1 MIESKYDEVVTPY
14 TSAFLSGANVRNI
27 LVQDHCA
34 IDFTEHIGIIY
45 DPVAL
50 QYVMNALGADDP
62 NFRARCSLVLPVVSG

>member
-1 MIESKYDEVVTPY
+1 M
-14 TSAFLSGANVRNI
+14 RNI

-50 QYVMNALGADDP
+50 QYVMNALGTDDP